1 MPQVCGIAGVR
12 PIPVARPVPITAV
25 FSPVVGV
32 GVGAGAGVVAAV
44 RLVPGGGALLVPRV
58 LPVLPASTDGSDG
71 PVPVSLVPRNLL
83 VRARLYEVLVLH
95 GRVDLT
101 LLAAT

>member
-1 MPQVCGIAGVR
+1 MPQVCGIAGAR
-12 PIPVARPVPITAV
+12 PVPVARPVPITAV

-58 LPVLPASTDGSDG
+58 LPVLPACTDGSDG
-71 PVPVSLVPRNLL
+71 PTVS
-83 VRARLYEVLVLH
+83 YTH
-95 GRVDLT
+95 LT
-101 LLAAT
+101 LPTTPYV